1 MMVPKVLAEGR
12 GDFARWDR
20 IKKMDTS
27 EDRFAGVSL
36 GLGFVLEK
44 FILDYPLSSFGEV
57 GALNRLTLSGMF

>member
-1 MMVPKVLAEGR
+1 
-12 GDFARWDR
+12 
-20 IKKMDTS
+20 MDTS

-57 GALNRLTLSGMF
+57 GALNRLTLSGMFKKKG